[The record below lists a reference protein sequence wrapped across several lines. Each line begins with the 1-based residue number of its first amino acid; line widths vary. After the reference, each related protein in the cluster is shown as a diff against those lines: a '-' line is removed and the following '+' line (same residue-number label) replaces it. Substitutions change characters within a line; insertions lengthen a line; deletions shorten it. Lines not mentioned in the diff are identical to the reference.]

1 MEKVKQR
8 LQYTIRILNSH
19 KQFIEMAYDEDEARR
34 NVAQMML
41 LQDGFKP
48 GSDGFEEKLMT
59 YMRERLR
66 LVYIR

>member
-8 LQYTIRILNSH
+8 FQYTIRILNSH
-19 KQFIEMAYDEDEARR
+19 KQFIEMAYDEEEARQ
-34 NVAQMML
+34 NIAQMML
-41 LQDGFKP
+41 LQDGCKP
-48 GSDGFEEKLMT
+48 EEDGFEEKLQT